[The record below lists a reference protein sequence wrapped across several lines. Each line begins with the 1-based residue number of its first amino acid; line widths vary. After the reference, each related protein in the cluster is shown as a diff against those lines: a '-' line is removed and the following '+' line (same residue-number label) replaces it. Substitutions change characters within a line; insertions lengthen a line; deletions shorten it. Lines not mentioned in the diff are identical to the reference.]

1 MTVLLACYA
10 SMAVLAPALV
20 RWLGPK
26 ALYAVAAVP
35 AATFA
40 WALAHTGAMR
50 SGGAVTEVHPWV
62 PQLGQELAFRMTAFP
77 WLMVLLVSGVGALV
91 LAYSAH
97 YFPAGE
103 AGLGRFA
110 AVFVGFAG
118 AMLGL
123 VVADDLLLLY
133 VFWELTSVFSYLLIG
148 HDPTRRASRWAAMQ
162 ALLVT
167 TLGGL
172 AMLVGFIMLG
182 QHAGTYRLSAV
193 VEDLPGGAYL
203 VVALVMVL
211 LGALSKSALF
221 PFSFWLPNAMAAP
234 TPVSAYL
241 HAAAMVKAGVFLIGM
256 LTPVFAADPP
266 WREAVW
272 ACGALTFLFGG
283 WTALRQTDLKLMLA
297 YGTVSQ
303 LGMIGIVLGS
313 GFRDA
318 ALAGAALLAGHA
330 MFKAA
335 LFLVVGIVDK
345 TTGTREIYS
354 LSGLGA
360 RRPALAA
367 VAVLAVASMIG
378 LPPTFGFVA
387 KEAMLAAFWDGG
399 PWERAMLACLVAG
412 AALTVAYGLR
422 FLWGAFARKPGLDD
436 TDAAPAGPG
445 FLAAPAL
452 LALAGLAAGLLA
464 PGADGLLAPYAD
476 RYPDTGHAYHLALW
490 HGLTPALGLS
500 LAALAAGF
508 GLYLATRRT
517 SAWRAVKLRLTS
529 GAVYR
534 QAQNG
539 IDRLAVELTG
549 RTQRGSLPFYLGVIL
564 VSLVV
569 LAGGLLL
576 FDGPW
581 PHRFRLFDTPL
592 QLAAG
597 GIIVAAAI
605 AAALARRRLTAMV
618 LTGVSGYG
626 VAALFIFHGAPDL
639 ALTQFLVETVTIVM
653 FVLVLRRLPPRFS
666 ERPLK
671 KVRRFRVAI
680 GVAVGVVAAGM
691 AYVAVGSREAEPISE
706 LFPDLAV
713 SYGGGHNIV
722 NVILV
727 DIRAWDTMGEIAVLL
742 VAATGV
748 ASLIFGRD
756 KAMHRRGGSRP
767 APPKTGEHVKWL
779 SRPETDGSHQAIIL
793 QVVTRLLFHTIV
805 LFSIYLLFTGH
816 NHPGGGFAGGLVAGL
831 ALAVRYLAG
840 GRAELNAAAPV
851 DAGRLLGTGL
861 LVSVGT
867 GAASML
873 LGGQVLQSA
882 ILDVEV
888 PLLGHLHFVTST
900 FFDIGVYLIVVG
912 LVLDILRSLG
922 AEIDRHRE
930 SGDGPENAAPLPEK
944 EAA

>member
-1 MTVLLACYA
+1 
-10 SMAVLAPALV
+10 MAMLAPALV
-20 RWLGPK
+20 RALGPK
-26 ALYAVAAVP
+26 ALYVVALVP
-35 AATFA
+35 AATVA
-40 WALAHTGAMR
+40 WAVAQTGTVR
-50 SGGAVTEVHPWV
+50 SGGAVAETVAWV
-62 PQLGQELAFRMTAFP
+62 PRLGLELAFRMDAFP
-77 WLMVLLVSGVGALV
+77 WVMVLLVGGVGALV

-97 YFPAGE
+97 YFSPGE
-103 AGLGRFA
+103 DGLGRFA
-110 AVFVGFAG
+110 AVFCAFAG
-118 AMLGL
+118 AMFGL

-148 HDPTRRASRWAAMQ
+148 HDPAKGASRWAAMQ

-167 TLGGL
+167 TFGGL
-172 AMLVGFIMLG
+172 GMLTGFIMLG
-182 QHAGTYRLSAV
+182 EHAGTYRLSEVAA
-193 VEDLPGGAYL
+193 DLPGGAYL
-203 VVALVMVL
+203 VVALVLVL
-211 LGALSKSALF
+211 LGALSKSAVF
-221 PFSFWLPNAMAAP
+221 PFSFWLPSAMAAP

-256 LTPVFAADPP
+256 LTPAFAADPP
-266 WREAVW
+266 WQQVIW

-303 LGMIGIVLGS
+303 LGMIAIVLGA
-313 GFRDA
+313 GTRTA

-330 MFKAA
+330 LFKAA

-360 RRPALAA
+360 RRPVLAA
-367 VAVLAVASMIG
+367 VAVTAVASMIG
-378 LPPTFGFVA
+378 FPPTLGFVA

-399 PWERAMLACLVAG
+399 PWSRAMLAVLVAG
-412 AALTVAYGLR
+412 SALTVGYGLR
-422 FLWGAFARKPGLDD
+422 FLWGAFARKPEVDD
-436 TDAAPAGPG
+436 CGFAPVGAGFVAAPV
-445 FLAAPAL
+445 L
-452 LALAGLAAGLLA
+452 LALTGLAAGLLA
-464 PGADGLLAPYAD
+464 PGVDGLLSPYAEA
-476 RYPDTGHAYHLALW
+476 YPATGHDYHLGLW
-490 HGLTPALGLS
+490 HGFTPALGFS
-500 LAALAAGF
+500 AVALATGAGI
-508 GLYLATRRT
+508 YLATRRT
-517 SAWRAVKLRLTS
+517 SAWRSVQLPVKS
-529 GAVYR
+529 GTVYK
-534 QAQNG
+534 G
-539 IDRLAVELTG
+539 LLGGVDRLAVELTG

-564 VSLVV
+564 VTLV
-569 LAGGLLL
+569 LFAGGVLV
-576 FDGPW
+576 FAGPW
-581 PHRFRLFDTPL
+581 PVGLKPFDTPL

-597 GIIVAAAI
+597 GIIVAAAV
-605 AAALARRRLTAMV
+605 AAATAKRRLTAMV

-626 VAALFIFHGAPDL
+626 VASLFIFHGAPDL

-653 FVLVLRRLPPRFS
+653 FVLVLRRLPAGFS

-691 AYVAVGSREAEPISE
+691 AYVAVGGRTAEPVSVD
-706 LFPDLAV
+706 FPELAV

-756 KAMHRRGGSRP
+756 RLMHRRGGSRP
-767 APPKTGEHVKWL
+767 APPATGEHVTWL
-779 SRPETDGSHQAIIL
+779 SRPESDGSHQAIIL

-831 ALAVRYLAG
+831 ALAIRYLAG

-851 DAGRLLGTGL
+851 DAGKLLGTGL

-873 LGGQVLQSA
+873 LGGRVLQSA
-882 ILDVEV
+882 VLDFDLPVV
-888 PLLGHLHFVTST
+888 GHVHFVTST
-900 FFDIGVYLIVVG
+900 CFDIGVYLIVVG

-930 SGDGPENAAPLPEK
+930 SDALPLPEK

>member
-1 MTVLLACYA
+1 MLVLLACYA
-10 SMAVLAPALV
+10 AAAMLAPALV
-20 RWLGPK
+20 RLLGPK
-26 ALYAVAAVP
+26 ALYVVAAVP

-40 WALAHTGAMR
+40 WALAQTGTVRA
-50 SGGAVTEVHPWV
+50 GGAVAEVHPWV
-62 PQLGQELAFRMTAFP
+62 PRLGLELAFRMDAFP
-77 WLMVLLVSGVGALV
+77 WLMVLLVGGVGALV

-97 YFPAGE
+97 YFSPGE
-103 AGLGRFA
+103 DGLGRFA
-110 AVFVGFAG
+110 AVFCAFAG
-118 AMLGL
+118 AMFGL

-148 HDPTRRASRWAAMQ
+148 HDPAKGASRWAAMQ

-167 TLGGL
+167 TFGGL
-172 AMLVGFIMLG
+172 AMLTGFIMLG
-182 QHAGTYRLSAV
+182 QHAGTYRLSEVLA
-193 VEDLPGGAYL
+193 DPPGGAYL
-203 VVALVMVL
+203 VSALVLVL
-211 LGALSKSALF
+211 LGALSKSAVF
-221 PFSFWLPNAMAAP
+221 PFSFWLPSAMAAP

-256 LTPVFAADPP
+256 LTPAFASDPP
-266 WREAVW
+266 WQQAVW
-272 ACGALTFLFGG
+272 ACGAVTFLFGG
-283 WTALRQTDLKLMLA
+283 WTALRQTDIKLMLA

-303 LGMIGIVLGS
+303 LGMIAIVLGA
-313 GFRDA
+313 GTRTA

-360 RRPALAA
+360 RRPVLAA
-367 VAVLAVASMIG
+367 TAVLAVASMIG
-378 LPPTFGFVA
+378 FPPTLGFVA

-399 PWERAMLACLVAG
+399 AWSRAMLAVLVAG
-412 AALTVAYGLR
+412 SALTVGYGLR
-422 FLWGAFARKPGLDD
+422 FLWGAFARKDD
-436 TDAAPAGPG
+436 VDDREFAPVGPG
-445 FLAAPAL
+445 FIAAPVV
-452 LALAGLAAGLLA
+452 LALTGLGAGLLA
-464 PGADGLLAPYAD
+464 AGADGLLAPYAD
-476 RYPDTGHAYHLALW
+476 RYPATAHAYHLGLW
-490 HGLTPALGLS
+490 HGFTPALGFS
-500 LAALAAGF
+500 GIALATGAV
-508 GLYLATRRT
+508 LYLATRRT
-517 SAWRAVKLRLTS
+517 SGWRSLKLPFKS
-529 GAVYR
+529 GTVYKR
-534 QAQNG
+534 ALEG
-539 IDRLAVELTG
+539 VDRAAVELTG

-564 VSLVV
+564 VTLVV
-569 LAGGLLL
+569 FGGGMLL
-576 FDGPW
+576 FAGPW
-581 PHRFRLFDTPL
+581 PLALKPFDTPL
-592 QLAAG
+592 QLASGA
-597 GIIVAAAI
+597 IIVAAAI
-605 AAALARRRLTAMV
+605 AAATAKRRLTAMV

-626 VAALFIFHGAPDL
+626 VATLFIFHGAPDL

-653 FVLVLRRLPPRFS
+653 FVLVLRRLPAGFS
-666 ERPLK
+666 ERPVK
-671 KVRRFRVAI
+671 RVRRFRVAI
-680 GVAVGVVAAGM
+680 GIAAGTVVAGM
-691 AYVAVGSREAEPISE
+691 AYAAVSGRTAAPVSD

-756 KAMHRRGGSRP
+756 RLMHRRGGSRP

-779 SRPETDGSHQAIIL
+779 ARPESDGSHQAIIL

-816 NHPGGGFAGGLVAGL
+816 NHPGGGFAGGLVAGI
-831 ALAVRYLAG
+831 ALAIRYLAG

-851 DAGRLLGTGL
+851 DAGKLLGTGL

-867 GAASML
+867 GAASMV
-873 LGGQVLQSA
+873 LGGKVLQSA
-882 ILDVEV
+882 VLDFEL
-888 PLLGHLHFVTST
+888 PLVGHVHFVTST
-900 FFDIGVYLIVVG
+900 FFDIGVYLVVVG

-922 AEIDRHRE
+922 AEIDRNQE
-930 SGDGPENAAPLPEK
+930 ADALPEK

>member
-1 MTVLLACYA
+1 MLVLLACFAVA
-10 SMAVLAPALV
+10 SIAAPAFV

-26 ALYAVAAVP
+26 ALYVVAAVP
-35 AATFA
+35 AATFV
-40 WALAHTGAMR
+40 WALTHTGAMR
-50 SGGAVTEVHPWV
+50 SGEALTEIYPWV
-62 PQLGQELAFRMTAFP
+62 PQLGLEISFQMTTFP
-77 WLMVLLVSGVGALV
+77 WVMVLIVSGIGALV

-97 YFPAGE
+97 YFSRHD

-110 AVFVGFAG
+110 SVFVAFAG
-118 AMLGL
+118 AMFGL

-148 HDPTRRASRWAAMQ
+148 QDPTKAASRWAAMQ

-172 AMLVGFIMLG
+172 AMLMGFIMLG
-182 QHAGTYRLSAV
+182 EHAGTYRLSEVA
-193 VEDLPGGAYL
+193 DHLPSGAYL
-203 VVALVMVL
+203 VIALVLVL
-211 LGALSKSALF
+211 LGALSKSAIF
-221 PFSFWLPNAMAAP
+221 PFSFWLPSAMAAP

-256 LTPVFAADPP
+256 LTPAFAADLP
-266 WREAVW
+266 WQQVIW
-272 ACGALTFLFGG
+272 VCGGLTFLFGG
-283 WTALRQTDLKLMLA
+283 WTALRQTDIKLMLA

-303 LGMIGIVLGS
+303 LGMISIVLGA
-313 GFRDA
+313 GDRTA

-335 LFLVVGIVDK
+335 LFLIVGIVDK

-360 RRPALAA
+360 RRPLLAGVAA
-367 VAVLAVASMIG
+367 VAVASMIG
-378 LPPTFGFVA
+378 FPPTLGFVA
-387 KEAMLAAFWDGG
+387 KEAMLEAFWDGG
-399 PWERAMLACLVAG
+399 TWGRAMLVVLLAG
-412 AALTVAYGLR
+412 SALTVAYGLR
-422 FLWGAFARKPGLDD
+422 FLWGAFARKPDTEE
-436 TDAAPAGPG
+436 TDAASAGPG
-445 FLAAPAL
+445 FIAAPLLLATAGLVAGFLAA
-452 LALAGLAAGLLA
+452 
-464 PGADGLLAPYAD
+464 GADGLLSPYAD
-476 RYPDTGHAYHLALW
+476 LYPKTEHVYHLALW
-490 HGLTPALGLS
+490 HGLTPALGFS
-500 LAALAAGF
+500 ALALAVGF
-508 GLYLATRRT
+508 GLFLVLDRT
-517 SAWRAVKLRLTS
+517 SAWRSLKLPFKS
-529 GAVYR
+529 GQVYK
-534 QAQNG
+534 QSLG
-539 IDRLAVELTG
+539 GVDRAAVELTG

-564 VSLVV
+564 VTLV
-569 LAGGLLL
+569 LFAGGLLA

-581 PHRFRLFDTPL
+581 PLAIRLFDSPL
-592 QLAAG
+592 QIASG
-597 GIIVAAAI
+597 GVIVAAAI
-605 AAALARRRLTAMV
+605 AAALAKRRLTAMV

-626 VAALFIFHGAPDL
+626 VASLFIFHGAPDL

-653 FVLVLRRLPPRFS
+653 FVLVLRRLPARFS

-680 GVAVGVVAAGM
+680 GIAVGIVAAGM
-691 AYVAVGSREAEPISE
+691 SYVAVSGRQAAPISE
-706 LFPDLAV
+706 LFPELAV

-756 KAMHRRGGSRP
+756 RLMHRRGGSRP
-767 APPKTGEHVKWL
+767 APPVTGEHVKWL

-816 NHPGGGFAGGLVAGL
+816 NDPGGGFAGGLVAGL
-831 ALAVRYLAG
+831 ALAIRYLAG
-840 GRAELNAAAPV
+840 GRSELNAAAPI
-851 DAGRLLGTGL
+851 DAGKLLGTGL

-867 GAASML
+867 GVASML

-882 ILDVEV
+882 ILDFEL
-888 PLLGHLHFVTST
+888 PLIGHLHFVTST

-930 SGDGPENAAPLPEK
+930 TNDEPDALSLPEK
-944 EAA
+944 ETA